1 MVGGWAGKGAQ
12 MAKRSVPAPFLSK
25 TYELVEDG
33 SSDEV
38 ISWNEEGT
46 TFVVWKT
53 ADFARDLL
61 PNYFK
66 HNNFSSFVRQLNT
79 YGFRKTVPD
88 KWEFANENFKRGQ
101 KELLTQIRRRKTVT
115 LSLTVE
121 KSAAV
126 SGASSLSNSGEDL
139 GSTST
144 SLPDSKNVELV
155 NALEKAQFTDL
166 SDENKKLKRE
176 NEVLSTEL
184 VQAKKQCDELINF
197 LTKYVKVAPDHVN
210 RIMRQGSCGSSRDDG
225 SDGEIGTSIDN
236 NGDDVDD
243 DENKGKQMGEGLK
256 LFGVWMKG
264 NEKKRGCDKKPGFGG
279 GPRKEMKTVEFDA
292 PWMTSKVSS

>member
-1 MVGGWAGKGAQ
+1 MHA
-12 MAKRSVPAPFLSK
+12 
-25 TYELVEDG
+25 
-33 SSDEV
+33 
-38 ISWNEEGT
+38 
-46 TFVVWKT
+46 
-53 ADFARDLL
+53 
-61 PNYFK
+61 
-66 HNNFSSFVRQLNT
+66 SFQ
-79 YGFRKTVPD
+79 GFRKTVPD
-88 KWEFANENFKRGQ
+88 KWEFANENFKQGQ
-101 KELLTQIRRRKTVT
+101 RELLTQIRRRKTVT
-115 LSLTVE
+115 LTPIVK

-126 SGASSLSNSGEDL
+126 VGASSSSNSGEDL

-144 SLPDSKNVELV
+144 SLLDSKNAELV

-184 VQAKKQCDELINF
+184 VQAKKQCDKLIKF
-197 LTKYVKVAPDHVN
+197 LTKYVKVVPDHVN

-236 NGDDVDD
+236 NGDD

-256 LFGVWMKG
+256 LFGVWMKR
-264 NEKKRGCDKKPGFGG
+264 NEKKRGCDEKPGFGG

>member
-1 MVGGWAGKGAQ
+1 M
-12 MAKRSVPAPFLSK
+12 F
-25 TYELVEDG
+25 T
-33 SSDEV
+33 
-38 ISWNEEGT
+38 
-46 TFVVWKT
+46 
-53 ADFARDLL
+53 LL
-61 PNYFK
+61 
-66 HNNFSSFVRQLNT
+66 HASFQ
-79 YGFRKTVPD
+79 GFRKTVPD

-126 SGASSLSNSGEDL
+126 SGASSSSNFGEDL

-144 SLPDSKNVELV
+144 SLQDSKNAELV

-176 NEVLSTEL
+176 NEVLSMEL

-210 RIMRQGSCGSSRDDG
+210 RIMWQGSCGSSRDDG

-264 NEKKRGCDKKPGFGG
+264 NEKKRGCDEKPGFGG

>member
-1 MVGGWAGKGAQ
+1 

-101 KELLTQIRRRKTVT
+101 KELLTQIRRQKTVT
-115 LSLTVE
+115 LSPTVE
-121 KSAAV
+121 KFATV
-126 SGASSLSNSGEDL
+126 GGTSSSSNSGEDL

-144 SLPDSKNVELV
+144 SLPDSKKAELV
-155 NALEKAQFTDL
+155 NALEKAQFTYL

-176 NEVLSTEL
+176 NEVLNTEL
-184 VQAKKQCDELINF
+184 VQAKKQCDELIKF
-197 LTKYVKVAPDHVN
+197 LTKCVKVAPDHVN

-243 DENKGKQMGEGLK
+243 DENKGKQMGAGLK

-264 NEKKRGCDKKPGFGG
+264 NEKKRGRNEKPGFGG

-292 PWMTSKVSS
+292 PWMTSKVSI